1 MTRWIHEGTLIPL
14 SDFLPTLKEN
24 GEMYMIDL
32 AHFETMCQLLKERQE
47 QQKRVVPISFNITNR
62 SMFSENFMEEY
73 TEIYQ
78 RYQPQKTLIEFEFME
93 DIHYDKGGE
102 VLSVIQYFKEMGF
115 LCSLDDF
122 GNGIASFNVLLSGHI
137 DIIKMDR
144 LFFMGELDEQRKR
157 IISDIIDIAKQ
168 IKVLAEGIETR
179 EYAAFLEEQGCDYIQ
194 GFYYYKPMPLQQFL
208 SLLDENPTL
217 H

>member
-1 MTRWIHEGTLIPL
+1 
-14 SDFLPTLKEN
+14 
-24 GEMYMIDL
+24 
-32 AHFETMCQLLKERQE
+32 
-47 QQKRVVPISFNITNR
+47 
-62 SMFSENFMEEY
+62 
-73 TEIYQ
+73 
-78 RYQPQKTLIEFEFME
+78 
-93 DIHYDKGGE
+93 
-102 VLSVIQYFKEMGF
+102 MGF

-157 IISDIIDIAKQ
+157 IISDIIDIAKTKQ

-194 GFYYYKPMPLQQFL
+194 GFYYYKPV
-208 SLLDENPTL
+208 SYTHLDVYKRQE
-217 H
+217 